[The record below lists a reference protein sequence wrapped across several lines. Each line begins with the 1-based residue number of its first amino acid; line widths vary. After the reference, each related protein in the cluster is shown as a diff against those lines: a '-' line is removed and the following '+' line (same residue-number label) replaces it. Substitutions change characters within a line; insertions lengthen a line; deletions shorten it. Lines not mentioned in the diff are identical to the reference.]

1 MNKNK
6 LLLGLAAGLCL
17 AFSAQAQTL
26 TGITLEPAQAKV
38 GEPVKATINFESSG
52 SYNCGARIQWGD
64 GAMEEFRI
72 QSEKD
77 VPKVLSHTYAKAG
90 NYKAEV
96 DPKRVSSSLKCGGGK
111 PNAMVA
117 VVAPAPVAAPA
128 APAAS
133 MAKPAASA
141 AKAPMAAAPAVC
153 PAGWTLTKA
162 GVNKKTKAFTCSAKA
177 GTAAPAEKTSCPG
190 DLTYFENVKK
200 GQLGCRP

>member
-1 MNKNK
+1 MKFNTVFRG
-6 LLLGLAAGLCL
+6 LLAASALL
-17 AFSAQAQTL
+17 AFAASAQTL
-26 TGITLEPAQAKV
+26 KSLTLEPAQAKV
-38 GEPVKATINFESSG
+38 GEPVKATLTIESSG
-52 SYNCGARIQWGD
+52 AYNCGARIQWGD

-77 VPKVLSHTYAKAG
+77 SPKVLTHVYAKAG

-96 DPKRVSSSLKCGGGK
+96 DPKRVSSSLKCGGDK

-133 MAKPAASA
+133 TAKP
-141 AKAPMAAAPAVC
+141 PIAAAPSAC
-153 PAGWTLTKA
+153 PAGWKMSKA
-162 GVNKKTKAFTCSAKA
+162 GTNKKTKAFTCI
-177 GTAAPAEKTSCPG
+177 AAANTKVPDPKMACPG
-190 DLTYFENVKK
+190 ELTYFENVKK